1 MKLNLI
7 FISLILSVFILIF
20 STLILIYD
28 FSFYEK
34 QAFTNGVYH
43 SFGNKT
49 YVDSLYFNLINY
61 FYQGNLQGF
70 TDEREIS
77 HLADVKSFIKLLE
90 VLFLI
95 LLITLILLLY
105 SYRNSLSSIFMLSF
119 FMILLFCVLLFLFN
133 FINFNFLFDSF
144 HRLLF
149 IQDSW
154 KFYEGYL
161 LLSLFPQQF
170 FINSLIRIL
179 QYSLFF
185 GFFIFSLGIL
195 VKQK

>member
-7 FISLILSVFILIF
+7 FISLILSFFILIF
-20 STLILIYD
+20 STLNLIYD

-90 VLFLI
+90 VLFFI
-95 LLITLILLLY
+95 FLITLILLLY
-105 SYRNSLSSIFMLSF
+105 FYRNSLSSIFILSF

-144 HRLLF
+144 HKLLF
-149 IQDSW
+149 FQDSW
-154 KFYEGYL
+154 KFYQGSL